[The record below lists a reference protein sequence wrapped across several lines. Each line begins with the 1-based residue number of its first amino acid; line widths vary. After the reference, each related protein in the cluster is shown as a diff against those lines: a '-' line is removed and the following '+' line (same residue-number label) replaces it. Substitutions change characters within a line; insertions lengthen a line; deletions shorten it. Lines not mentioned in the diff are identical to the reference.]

1 MSSPERESLLE
12 AWAIDAG
19 RKWAAALRRELAEEG
34 RPVAGGWPGTLSE
47 ARSRAAA
54 RCKLELAALA
64 HATASSGEL
73 DQAARRLNAA
83 ARRDWLAKAEREVVE
98 ES

>member
-1 MSSPERESLLE
+1 
-12 AWAIDAG
+12 
-19 RKWAAALRRELAEEG
+19 
-34 RPVAGGWPGTLSE
+34 LSE

-54 RCKLELAALA
+54 RCKLELTALA
-64 HATASSGEL
+64 HMTATSGEL
-73 DQAARRLNAA
+73 DRAARRLNAA